1 MSVHEE
7 WTRGRG
13 MMEKI
18 SPRDENVR
26 LVRPRG
32 ARTGDA
38 GLVEGP
44 EGAAEEVDPVTL
56 IAADGDDRGGGLTVV
71 VVVVVVAR

>member
-1 MSVHEE
+1 VSGHEE

-38 GLVEGP
+38 

-56 IAADGDDRGGGLTVV
+56 VAADGDDRGGGLTVV

>member
-1 MSVHEE
+1 
-7 WTRGRG
+7 

-38 GLVEGP
+38 VLVEGP

-56 IAADGDDRGGGLTVV
+56 VAADGDDRGGGLTVV

>member
-1 MSVHEE
+1 M
-7 WTRGRG
+7 
-13 MMEKI
+13 
-18 SPRDENVR
+18 R

-56 IAADGDDRGGGLTVV
+56 VAADGDDRGGGLTVV

>member
-1 MSVHEE
+1 MSGHEE
-7 WTRGRG
+7 WTRERG
-13 MMEKI
+13 MMENT
-18 SPRDENVR
+18 PRDEIVR

-44 EGAAEEVDPVTL
+44 ECAAEEVDPVTL
-56 IAADGDDRGGGLTVV
+56 VAADGDDRGGGLTVV